1 MTKPPTKAKT
11 RNYRQRAGDRPGA
24 KQERRTTSITFRTL
38 KGLAERLAQSEARSL
53 GNFLE
58 HLIRRECQR
67 SLVFADE
74 RAAATTFKSDPLAAG

>member
-38 KGLAERLAQSEARSL
+38 KGLAERLAQSEAR
-53 GNFLE
+53 
-58 HLIRRECQR
+58 
-67 SLVFADE
+67 
-74 RAAATTFKSDPLAAG
+74 KSR

>member
-1 MTKPPTKAKT
+1 V
-11 RNYRQRAGDRPGA
+11 
-24 KQERRTTSITFRTL
+24 TL